1 MREFNG
7 QYGNVLPVFLL
18 THPNPMNIKL
28 KLFVSLREY
37 LPAEYTKQDSIMLDI
52 DDDETPYG
60 LIDRFNIPHEMA
72 HLVMINGIYVVP
84 EDRDK
89 PVFKEGDVLAI
100 WPPVAG
106 G

>member
-1 MREFNG
+1 
-7 QYGNVLPVFLL
+7 
-18 THPNPMNIKL
+18 MNIKI

-37 LPAEYTKQDSIMLDI
+37 LPAEFSKKDSFELNINDQ
-52 DDDETPYG
+52 ETPYG
-60 LIDRFNIPHEMA
+60 LIDRFNIPHKLA
-72 HLVMINGIYVVP
+72 HLVMINGVYVVP

-89 PVFKEGDVLAI
+89 PMFKDDDVFAV

>member
-1 MREFNG
+1 MK
-7 QYGNVLPVFLL
+7 
-18 THPNPMNIKL
+18 IKI

-37 LPAEYTKQDSIMLDI
+37 LPAEFSKQDSFIMDLNDE
-52 DDDETPYG
+52 ETPND
-60 LIDRFNIPHEMA
+60 LIDRFNIPRKLA
-72 HLVMINGIYVVP
+72 HLVMINGVYVLP

-89 PVFKEGDVLAI
+89 PLFKEGDVLAI

>member
-1 MREFNG
+1 MK
-7 QYGNVLPVFLL
+7 
-18 THPNPMNIKL
+18 IKI

-37 LPAEYTKQDSIMLDI
+37 LPAEFSKQDSFIMDLSDE
-52 DDDETPYG
+52 ETPHD
-60 LIDRFNIPHEMA
+60 LIDRFNIPRKLA
-72 HLVMINGIYVVP
+72 HLVMINGVYVLP

-89 PVFKEGDVLAI
+89 PVFKDEDVLAI